1 MRLRLS
7 ASSKSIL
14 SWSFREELIF
24 AAALHRNPI
33 DHCKR
38 LGTRIINHKNWR
50 KKIIKTRKEKQRT
63 YKSDHYARQYWDRKE
78 FKSRPKPDREKIL
91 WLDRHVRS

>member
-24 AAALHRNPI
+24 AAALHKSPGDRI
-33 DHCKR
+33 WR
-38 LGTRIINHKNWR
+38 FGTGYLIPKNWK
-50 KKIIKTRKEKQRT
+50 KKIIKSRKEKQRT

-78 FKSRPKPDREKIL
+78 VVDSPQHYREKRS
-91 WLDRHVRS
+91 WLSS